1 MFQLPL
7 AGSSLLVPLAIP
19 HASEQMLLAVG
30 PPAVCDLTGECAF
43 MWNRQMQKWIP
54 YYEVSDDEVSDDE
67 DPASENESSEDYTSN
82 DDGMEIDA
90 EDGRGPGEETSDD
103 DAELDAEVPE
113 QAAGAIDAIGDSE
126 GLRRSARVSGGAWLP
141 LENSLCTGDGEHT
154 FEPRGPN
161 GLWECKCGTPKF
173 RGKFQKLA
181 EVITCP
187 CCPGEIEN
195 GDIAYLCL
203 DRGQRHLDMQR
214 WHKGDG
220 VLPAISI
227 CGDVRH
233 AIHGE
238 CMRKWL
244 NTTGNPLAISC
255 PLCRG

>member
-1 MFQLPL
+1 
-7 AGSSLLVPLAIP
+7 
-19 HASEQMLLAVG
+19 MLLAVG

-67 DPASENESSEDYTSN
+67 DPPSEDESSEDDTEL
-82 DDGMEIDA
+82 DDDDMEIDA
-90 EDGRGPGEETSDD
+90 EDGRGSDEETSDD

-141 LENSLCTGDGEHT
+141 LETSLCTGDGEHD
-154 FEPRGPN
+154 FVPRGDSGLRQCRKCEMPEPRGKFAELKEERVCP
-161 GLWECKCGTPKF
+161 LCTFVIEARTRIFRCGKP
-173 RGKFQKLA
+173 
-181 EVITCP
+181 
-187 CCPGEIEN
+187 
-195 GDIAYLCL
+195 D
-203 DRGQRHLDMQR
+203 QRHLDMQR
-214 WHKGDG
+214 WQGKVG
-220 VLPAISI
+220 VLPTISI
-227 CGDVRH
+227 CGDPLH

-244 NTTGNPLAISC
+244 HHIRQNNGDIEALCC